1 MVGWEGP
8 ILREALADIGHH
20 GSELLIREPDN
31 FRCRLI
37 RAKKDTHSIIIAFI
51 ADDKNWDCYAGLE
64 GMAVRLISTIKDSNR
79 QKTEK
84 KTYLMQFKPLS

>member
-1 MVGWEGP
+1 MLVGWRGP

-37 RAKKDTHSIIIAFI
+37 RLQDTHSIIAFI
-51 ADDKNWDCYAGLE
+51 VDDKNWHCYAGLE
-64 GMAVRLISTIKDSNR
+64 GIAVRLTSTIKDSN
-79 QKTEK
+79 QQNTEK
-84 KTYLMQFKPLS
+84 KTYLCNSSH